1 MYGKLDKK
9 SLVHPVATTEDTDV
23 LLFFRGIWVFEKP
36 GGSLHTTLICTLQQ
50 SPAWVLI
57 CKPAPARTHH
67 T

>member
-1 MYGKLDKK
+1 MYGKLEK
-9 SLVHPVATTEDTDV
+9 SRVHAGTTTKDTDV
-23 LLFFRGIWVFEKP
+23 LLFFRGIWVVEKP

-50 SPAWVLI
+50 SPAWVLF